1 MNERPLTQGFEFGGK
16 NRYDVRAQD
25 QYDIRVQ
32 DRNDLKKQKVN
43 VRLEDQYDIR
53 VQDRND
59 VLDRNE
65 VRVQDRN
72 EVRVQDRS
80 DLKKQKVNIR
90 LEDQYDIRVQDR
102 NEVRVQDRVFNK
114 KPIIYAPVRKPE
126 IDVSFSKP
134 KAFDRKQIN
143 PNSLVQKGNDNRFM
157 LFFCF
162 HIFYSILIICLIFRI
177 STFPLHN

>member
-53 VQDRND
+53 VQDRN
-59 VLDRNE
+59 
-65 VRVQDRN
+65 
-72 EVRVQDRS
+72 
-80 DLKKQKVNIR
+80 
-90 LEDQYDIRVQDR
+90 
-102 NEVRVQDRVFNK
+102 EVRVQDRVFNK
-114 KPIIYAPVRKPE
+114 KPIVYAPVRKPE
-126 IDVSFSKP
+126 VDVSFSKP
-134 KAFDRKQIN
+134 KAYDRKQIN
-143 PNSLVQKGNDNRFM
+143 SNSLVQKGNQNRFR

-162 HIFYSILIICLIFRI
+162 YIFYSILIICLIFRI

>member
-32 DRNDLKKQKVN
+32 DRNE
-43 VRLEDQYDIR
+43 VRAQDQYDIR
-53 VQDRND
+53 VP
-59 VLDRNE
+59 DRNE

-72 EVRVQDRS
+72 
-80 DLKKQKVNIR
+80 DLKKQKVNVR

-114 KPIIYAPVRKPE
+114 KPIVYAPVRKPE
-126 IDVSFSKP
+126 VDVSFSKP
-134 KAFDRKQIN
+134 KAYDRKQIN
-143 PNSLVQKGNDNRFM
+143 PNSLVQKGNQNRFR

-162 HIFYSILIICLIFRI
+162 YIFYSILIICLIFRI